1 MTRRRL
7 LVAIGSGAIVTIV
20 AIALTAAWKHAPLL
34 VWNASA
40 SVPIGLYAVRDT
52 GQLATGE
59 LVVARPPEA
68 LADFLATW
76 QYLPKGVPL
85 IKHVAALPGA
95 VVCRNRLTVSVDG
108 VVLAEALHRDH
119 AGRLLPFW
127 SGCRTITEGEVFLL
141 NASEPA
147 SLDGRYF
154 GPLPSAS
161 IVGRAVPI
169 WTEQRP

>member
-1 MTRRRL
+1 MTRRSL
-7 LVAIGSGAIVTIV
+7 VVAIGSVAIAI
-20 AIALTAAWKHAPLL
+20 IALTAAWEHTALL
-34 VWNASA
+34 IWNASA
-40 SVPIGLYAVRDT
+40 SVPIGLYLVRDV
-52 GQLATGE
+52 GRLATDE
-59 LVVARPPEA
+59 LVVAQPPET
-68 LADFLATW
+68 LADFLATGR
-76 QYLPKGVPL
+76 YLPKGVPL

-95 VVCRNRLTVSVDG
+95 IVCRSGLSVSIDG
-108 VVLAEALHRDH
+108 VVRAKARERDH
-119 AGRLLPFW
+119 AGRSLPTW
-127 SGCRTITEGEVFLL
+127 SGCRTITEDEVFLL

>member
-7 LVAIGSGAIVTIV
+7 VVATGSIAIAT
-20 AIALTAAWKHAPLL
+20 IALTAAWNHPPVL

-40 SVPIGLYAVRDT
+40 SVPIGLYVVRHA
-52 GQLATGE
+52 GRLATGE

-68 LADFLATW
+68 LADYLATRR
-76 QYLPKGVPL
+76 YLPVGVPL

-95 VVCRNRLTVSVDG
+95 IVCRSGLSVSIDG
-108 VVLAEALHRDH
+108 VVRAEARELDH
-119 AGRLLPFW
+119 AGRLLPSW
-127 SGCRTITEGEVFLL
+127 SGCRTIAQDEIFLL
-141 NASEPA
+141 NASESA

-154 GPLPSAS
+154 GSLPSAN

>member
-7 LVAIGSGAIVTIV
+7 VVAIGTAAVALIAIS
-20 AIALTAAWKHAPLL
+20 AAWKQAPLL
-34 VWNASA
+34 MWNASA
-40 SVPIGLYAVRDT
+40 SVPIGLYAVRDA
-52 GQLATGE
+52 GRLATDE
-59 LVVARPPEA
+59 LVVAQPPKTLAEL
-68 LADFLATW
+68 LADGG
-76 QYLPKGVPL
+76 YLPKGVPL

-95 VVCRNRLTVSVDG
+95 IVCRSGLSVSVDG
-108 VVLAEALHRDH
+108 MVRAEARERDH
-119 AGRLLPFW
+119 AGRPLPSW
-127 SGCRTITEGEVFLL
+127 SGCRTIAGDEVFLL

-169 WTEQRP
+169 WTEERP

>member
-1 MTRRRL
+1 MTRCRL
-7 LVAIGSGAIVTIV
+7 VVATGSVAIAT
-20 AIALTAAWKHAPLL
+20 IALTAAWKQPPML

-40 SVPIGLYAVRDT
+40 SVPIGLYAVRDA
-52 GQLATGE
+52 GRLATGE
-59 LVVARPPEA
+59 LVVARPPEV
-68 LADFLATW
+68 LADFLATG

-85 IKHVAALPGA
+85 IKYVAALPGA
-95 VVCRNRLTVSVDG
+95 VVCRNGLTVSVDG
-108 VVLAEALHRDH
+108 VVHAKARDRDH
-119 AGRLLPFW
+119 AGRLLPSW
-127 SGCRTITEGEVFLL
+127 SGCRMIAGDEVFLL

-154 GPLPSAS
+154 GPLPSGS